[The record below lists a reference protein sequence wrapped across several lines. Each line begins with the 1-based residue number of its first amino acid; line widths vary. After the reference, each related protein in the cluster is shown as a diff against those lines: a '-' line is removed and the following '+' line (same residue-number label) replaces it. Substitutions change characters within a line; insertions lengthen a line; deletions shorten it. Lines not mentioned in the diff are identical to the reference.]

1 MFFISPR
8 SSVKADIGYEHAS
21 GTSNNTHSMLRG
33 GVLISAG
40 GITFGGSI
48 SKRKDLNNQKNNT
61 TNTDEKD
68 AYDLGVSYTMGD
80 YKFGI
85 AHTQGSADTAAG
97 LEDEE
102 TKWGIGVEY
111 GGLGGGVT
119 LKGAYVNADYNDS
132 GEAAADNNS
141 GHAIVGSI
149 KVSF

>member
-1 MFFISPR
+1 
-8 SSVKADIGYEHAS
+8 
-21 GTSNNTHSMLRG
+21 
-33 GVLISAG
+33 
-40 GITFGGSI
+40 
-48 SKRKDLNNQKNNT
+48 
-61 TNTDEKD
+61 
-68 AYDLGVSYTMGD
+68 MGD

-85 AHTQGSADTAAG
+85 AHTQASADTAAG